1 MAAEKLVSTEFVFK
15 GRAVNLRVDT
25 VEMPG
30 GRRTTREIVEHP
42 DCVAIVPVDAQG
54 NVLLVRQYRHATGKE
69 LLEIPAGGIDPGED
83 PETAVRREMSEET
96 GFSPRTVKRLGGF
109 YSSPGF
115 CTEYLHL
122 FLAADLVPHPLVAE
136 DTDSIHVVKVR
147 PEDIEGLIK
156 SEAIRDS
163 KSIAG
168 IYTYLRTI
176 GS

>member
-1 MAAEKLVSTEFVFK
+1 MVAEKVVSTEFVFK
-15 GRAVNLRVDT
+15 GRAVNLRIDT

-54 NVLLVRQYRHATGKE
+54 NVLLVRQYRHAPGKE

-83 PETAVRREMSEET
+83 AETAVKREMGEET
-96 GFSPRTVKRLGGF
+96 GFSPRSIKRLGGF

-122 FLAADLVPHPLVAE
+122 FLATDLVPNRLEAE
-136 DTDSIHVVKVR
+136 DTVGIQVVKVR
-147 PEDIEGLIK
+147 PEDLEGLIR
-156 SEAIRDS
+156 SEVICDS

-168 IYTYLRTI
+168 IYMYLRTRR
-176 GS
+176 